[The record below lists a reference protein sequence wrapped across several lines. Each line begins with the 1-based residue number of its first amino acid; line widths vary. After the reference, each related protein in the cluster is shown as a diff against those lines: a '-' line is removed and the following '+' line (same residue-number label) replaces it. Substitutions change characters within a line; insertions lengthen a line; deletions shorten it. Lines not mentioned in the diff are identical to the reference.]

1 MRGIG
6 THIKYIGRSD
16 LNSFKSNGVLPA
28 SPIKSRIK
36 FGVSLGFGRAI
47 DFLIN
52 IEPHSQKLWHF
63 NIDANRRERNK
74 NYERDINFSPK
85 TTLRL

>member
-28 SPIKSRIK
+28 SPMKSRIK
-36 FGVSLGFGRAI
+36 FGVSFSFGRAI
-47 DFLIN
+47 DF
-52 IEPHSQKLWHF
+52 F
-63 NIDANRRERNK
+63 NKYRATQSK
-74 NYERDINFSPK
+74 VMA
-85 TTLRL
+85 L

>member
-16 LNSFKSNGVLPA
+16 LSSFKLNDVLPA
-28 SPIKSRIK
+28 SPMKSIIK

-47 DFLIN
+47 DF
-52 IEPHSQKLWHF
+52 F
-63 NIDANRRERNK
+63 NK
-74 NYERDINFSPK
+74 Y
-85 TTLRL
+85 

>member
-28 SPIKSRIK
+28 SPMKSRIK

-47 DFLIN
+47 DF
-52 IEPHSQKLWHF
+52 F
-63 NIDANRRERNK
+63 NK
-74 NYERDINFSPK
+74 Y
-85 TTLRL
+85 